1 MDEKMVAADVADMS
15 VADIKVALWI
25 TGITDRKLKE
35 KLMELKDPTV
45 NAVRDT
51 IRHYERCI
59 NDLARMSLDT
69 PRAAAAFSPAQGS
82 QKANNK
88 KQRPMGNGKN
98 AERRKQLEG
107 RCFRCGS
114 DQHSAAGCAGKDT
127 FVCSSC
133 NKRGHLASVCLQK
146 STPARAQQVAP
157 PQQYQQQ
164 QHQLPQQQ
172 QPAEQQGQR
181 AIEYSP
187 SHYEQWDG
195 EAARANAMR
204 APNQQTPPLRL

>member
-1 MDEKMVAADVADMS
+1 
-15 VADIKVALWI
+15 
-25 TGITDRKLKE
+25 
-35 KLMELKDPTV
+35 
-45 NAVRDT
+45 
-51 IRHYERCI
+51 
-59 NDLARMSLDT
+59 
-69 PRAAAAFSPAQGS
+69 
-82 QKANNK
+82 
-88 KQRPMGNGKN
+88 MGNSKT

-146 STPARAQQVAP
+146 NNTARAQQVAP
-157 PQQYQQQ
+157 QQQMQQPAPQQYYP
-164 QHQLPQQQ
+164 PQQQ
-172 QPAEQQGQR
+172 QAQPLAEQHSQQR

-187 SHYEQWDG
+187 SHYEHWDG